1 MEETDLDKALAVKL
15 KGNEK
20 FKNNEFEEAKK
31 LYTEAISICPPHRKT
46 DLSIIFQNR
55 AAANEKIELLEEA
68 VKDCSQS
75 ISLNN
80 KYGKS
85 YDRRSKILKKMALE
99 VEKDDLDQR
108 IAHLRQALEDVSVLA
123 HLDGYRPDHL
133 MFVDQLLKELGSGLA
148 VRAGK
153 KREALLP
160 SGHSISQ
167 YFTSFVEDPLFE
179 DLSGE
184 GHYCRAQESFK
195 RKEFDKI
202 VPLCDQEISA
212 NGPYNLKAKLLKATI
227 LILTKQLK
235 EAFELLNTVIEE
247 SPGTEKK
254 IKVNALVKRGSLYI
268 QRCQDPVNDSVL
280 SLADFAAALELEP
293 LSADAFMN
301 RGQINLLLDNFQAA
315 VDDLTK
321 ASELRPDFA
330 LANVQKLYT
339 DFLGAQVRNDVT
351 AVNGIMEK
359 FQSAV
364 KKYSD
369 CVEAYALYAKILQ
382 ETGKI
387 DEADEM
393 YRKGMEL
400 NPDNSNLIVHRA
412 LLHLQRTGDVVKTL
426 ADIDRAVKVDP
437 KCEFAYE
444 TLGQLEIQRE
454 NLEAAVSAFD
464 KAIPLVNTE
473 LEMAHL
479 FGLRESAYAKNV
491 AKKKLQ
497 DLPSGMQDLGLD

>member
-1 MEETDLDKALAVKL
+1 MAEKDLDNALAVKL

-20 FKNNEFEEAKK
+20 FKSNEFEEAKK
-31 LYTEAISICPPHRKT
+31 LYTEAISLCPPHRKAE
-46 DLSIIFQNR
+46 LSIIFQNR
-55 AAANEKIELLEEA
+55 AAANERLEKLEEA
-68 VKDCSQS
+68 VGDCTES
-75 ISLNN
+75 IKLNN

-85 YDRRSKILKKMALE
+85 YDRRSKILKKIADGVSKE
-99 VEKDDLDQR
+99 DLDQR
-108 IAHLRQALEDVSVLA
+108 IGHLRQSLEDVSVLA
-123 HLDGYRPDHL
+123 HLDGYRQEHL
-133 MFVDQLLKELGSGLA
+133 LFVDIVLKELGSGLA
-148 VRAGK
+148 VQAGK
-153 KREALLP
+153 KREAVLP
-160 SGHSISQ
+160 SAHSISQ

-179 DLSGE
+179 SLAGDSP
-184 GHYCRAQESFK
+184 YSKAQESYNNKQF
-195 RKEFDKI
+195 EKI
-202 VPLCDQEISA
+202 VPFCDEEISA
-212 NGPYNLKAKLLKATI
+212 SGPYTLKAKLLKATF
-227 LILTKQLK
+227 LILTKQL
-235 EAFELLNTVIEE
+235 EQAFVLLNAVIEE
-247 SPGTEKK
+247 ASETEKK
-254 IKVNALVKRGSLYI
+254 VKVNALVKRGSLFI

-280 SLADFAAALELEP
+280 SLADFKAALELEP
-293 LSADAFMN
+293 GSADAFMN

-339 DFLGAQVRNDVT
+339 DFLGAQIKNDVA
-351 AVNGIMEK
+351 AVSETK
-359 FQSAV
+359 DKLKTSVQ
-364 KKYSD
+364 KYSD
-369 CVEAYALYAKILQ
+369 CVEAYALYAKVLQ

-412 LLHLQRTGDVVKTL
+412 LLHLQRTGDLTKTL
-426 ADIDRAVKVDP
+426 SEIERAIKVDS

-444 TLGQLEIQRE
+444 TIGQLEIQRD
-454 NLEAAVSAFD
+454 NMEAAVAAFD

-479 FGLRESAYAKNV
+479 FGLRESASAKSV

>member
-1 MEETDLDKALAVKL
+1 M
-15 KGNEK
+15 
-20 FKNNEFEEAKK
+20 
-31 LYTEAISICPPHRKT
+31 
-46 DLSIIFQNR
+46 
-55 AAANEKIELLEEA
+55 
-68 VKDCSQS
+68 
-75 ISLNN
+75 
-80 KYGKS
+80 
-85 YDRRSKILKKMALE
+85 
-99 VEKDDLDQR
+99 
-108 IAHLRQALEDVSVLA
+108 
-123 HLDGYRPDHL
+123 
-133 MFVDQLLKELGSGLA
+133 
-148 VRAGK
+148 RAGK

-160 SGHSISQ
+160 SAHSISQ

-184 GHYCRAQESFK
+184 SHYCRAQESFQ

-202 VPLCDQEISA
+202 APLCDQEISA

-247 SPGTEKK
+247 SPETEKK

-364 KKYSD
+364 QKYSD

-464 KAIPLVNTE
+464 KVIVLGKILIV
-473 LEMAHL
+473 LII
-479 FGLRESAYAKNV
+479 LRS
-491 AKKKLQ
+491 
-497 DLPSGMQDLGLD
+497 SGHSPGQYRTRDGSSFWIEGICICKERG